1 MSRVAR
7 FAVELLLIGLWAGGL
22 LVAVIVAAQQIV
34 DDEKVQYF
42 VIGYY
47 VAIHNDL
54 VRWIW
59 RRLSIE
65 EKEVGSVQKHR
76 THHG

>member
-1 MSRVAR
+1 MRAVAR
-7 FAVELLLIGLWAGGL
+7 FAIEILLLGILAGGL
-22 LVAVIVAAQQIV
+22 LFATIGIAKQI
-34 DDEKVQYF
+34 DDEKTRYF

-59 RRLSIE
+59 KRLRIE
-65 EKEVGSVQKHR
+65 KVASE
-76 THHG
+76 